1 MGLGQGLVKGRHVAK
16 GGVKDQDVERAWIEG
31 QMARITLPEL
41 QVGDSF
47 GKAPGLGKKEG

>member
-1 MGLGQGLVKGRHVAK
+1 MGLGQGLVKGRHVAE

-47 GKAPGLGKKEG
+47 GKAPGLGEKEG